1 MAREIQVKEH
11 TGNIVTVGYNFEYK
25 YYYITNKGY
34 TTKRNTP
41 KLAKEVIDV
50 IASDYSTSLP
60 TEEQIQALSTT
71 YEGLQNLY
79 YTWSDTGS
87 YIATI
92 QINTYK
98 EHPLT
103 LNAEKG
109 KLYIMNSN
117 IIFDLSLNEDYRGRV
132 EAIRL
137 YYYDILG
144 VDLSYRF
151 YKALYDLITSYYSP
165 KVYNNITLT
174 NNNSLMYSN
183 TFSMSNFSNISPVS
197 YTCITNPN
205 DTYTLE
211 KLADVISLENKV
223 ITLPTAVPST
233 INIGDTLNIS
243 NAVTE
248 VENTPYS
255 ANGNYTITAIE
266 DNTITVDENFPT
278 PFYYNPPTLNI
289 RGYETNISTI
299 NRATNEITLTT
310 NVPDGLLV
318 GDIITVY
325 GTTITTSIGEE
336 LTVDGEYTISS
347 IGLNAD
353 GTTNTKVIIVEEQP
367 NTNYTYSS
375 GTHPV
380 VYKEIKVAD
389 IDKITGTSI
398 NLTNTPS
405 LPLTNGTKTVIIYT
419 EGTKSMTTVQAY
431 NSETKVVTTTSTLPS
446 TEAQYGTL
454 NRLVPDTEVLINTLS
469 STFPNYMPEGEV
481 MVDEYTECTDYIALS
496 RPAFTGINAEANFQK
511 ILPTED
517 IYDNLNSP
525 VPNEYNITW
534 TEKESSESI
543 TIAMQL
549 VGMYS
554 TIYKE

>member
-1 MAREIQVKEH
+1 MAREIQVTET
-11 TGNIVTVGYNFEYK
+11 TGNTVIVGYDFEHK
-25 YYYITNKGY
+25 YYYVTNKGY
-34 TTKRNTP
+34 TTKRDTST
-41 KLAKEVIDV
+41 LIKEVVDV

-92 QINTYK
+92 RINTYK

-132 EAIRL
+132 EAIRM

-144 VDLSYRF
+144 INLSYRF
-151 YKALYDLITSYYSP
+151 YKALYDLITSYYYL

-174 NNNSLMYSN
+174 NNNNLMYTN
-183 TFSMSNFSNISPVS
+183 TFSMSNFSNASPIS
-197 YTCITNPN
+197 YICTANPQ
-205 DTYTLE
+205 DTYSLE
-211 KLADVISLENKV
+211 KLADIISLENKV

-266 DNTITVDENFPT
+266 GNTITVDENFPT

-310 NVPDGLLV
+310 DVPDGLLI

-325 GTTITTSIGEE
+325 GTTITTSIGEV
-336 LTVDGEYTISS
+336 LTVDGEYTIAS

-367 NTNYTYSS
+367 STNYTYSS

-389 IDKITGTSI
+389 IDKIEGTSI
-398 NLTNTPS
+398 NLTNSPS

-419 EGTKSMTTVQAY
+419 EGTKSMTTVQIY
-431 NSETKVVTTTSTLPS
+431 NTETKVVTTQSTLPS

-454 NRLVPDTEVLINTLS
+454 NRLVPSTEVLINILS
-469 STFPNYMPEGEV
+469 STFPNYMPEGEI
-481 MVDEYTECTDYIALS
+481 MVEKYAECTNYIALS
-496 RPAFTGINAEANFQK
+496 RPAFIGSNAEANFQK
-511 ILPTED
+511 VLPDEN
-517 IYDNLNSP
+517 IYGNLNKP
-525 VPNEYNITW
+525 VPNSYTVTW
-534 TEKESSESI
+534 REKDSDRDS
-543 TIAMQL
+543 TTNMQL
-549 VGMYS
+549 EGMYS
-554 TIYKE
+554 VIYKE